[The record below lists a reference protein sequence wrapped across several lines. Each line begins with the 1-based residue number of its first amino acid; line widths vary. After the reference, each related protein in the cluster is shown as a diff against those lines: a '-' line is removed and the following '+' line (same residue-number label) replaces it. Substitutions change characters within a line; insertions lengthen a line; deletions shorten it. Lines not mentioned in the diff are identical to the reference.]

1 MNVLIVAAHPDDE
14 VLGVGGTLAKH
25 VLNGD
30 SVSIVIVGEGA
41 TSRHRGQSR
50 SAPDEVKAL
59 REFSVLAAQ
68 TLGANPPTFLGMPDN
83 RLDSVDR
90 LDLIQSIEAEF
101 RKAKPQVVY
110 THHWSDINID
120 HRIVHEAVIT
130 AARPLP
136 GNGVSAIFCFET
148 VSSTEWGG
156 NQFRPQRFVDI
167 AGTLESKM
175 KALHCYSTEMR
186 QFPHPRSYEAV
197 EAWARVRGASS
208 GLAAAEAFEI
218 VRDVW
223 K

>member
-1 MNVLIVAAHPDDE
+1 MNVLVVAAHPDDE
-14 VLGVGGTLAKH
+14 ILGVGGTIARH
-25 VLNGD
+25 VLDGD
-30 SVSIVIVGEGA
+30 LVSIVIVGEGV
-41 TSRHRGQSR
+41 TSRLRDRSR
-50 SAPDEVKAL
+50 NAPDEVEAL
-59 REFSVLAAQ
+59 KECATHAAQ
-68 TLGANPPTFLGMPDN
+68 VLGANSPTFLGMPDN

-90 LDLIQSIEAEF
+90 LDLIQRLEAEF
-101 RKAKPQVVY
+101 RKAEPQVVY
-110 THHWSDINID
+110 THHWADINID
-120 HRIVHEAVIT
+120 HRIVHECVIT

-136 GNGVSAIFCFET
+136 ESRVSAIFCFET

-175 KALHCYSTEMR
+175 KALRCYSAEMR
-186 QFPHPRSYEAV
+186 PFPHPRSYEAV

-208 GLAAAEAFEI
+208 GLVAAEAFEI